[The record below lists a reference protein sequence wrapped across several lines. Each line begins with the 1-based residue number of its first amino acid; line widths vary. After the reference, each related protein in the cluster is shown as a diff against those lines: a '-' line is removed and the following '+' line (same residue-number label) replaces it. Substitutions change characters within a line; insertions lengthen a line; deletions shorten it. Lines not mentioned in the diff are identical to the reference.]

1 MSNMQNTN
9 RTRRRE
15 PMSDTQ
21 LLLTIT
27 ICIFFGLY
35 ILAMLVW
42 GGGFLRPQQVF
53 DMLNN
58 NAALI
63 IVACS
68 LTIVMICGG
77 IDISVGGVI
86 SLVVMACVVFLE
98 STGNLFVTILLALGI
113 GLAFGLVQGFLIAK
127 LEIQPFI
134 VTLAAM
140 FMITGACRKD
150 STECLERMVQK
161 IFSFLFRQVS

>member
-1 MSNMQNTN
+1 MQNTN

-58 NAALI
+58 
-63 IVACS
+63 
-68 LTIVMICGG
+68 
-77 IDISVGGVI
+77 
-86 SLVVMACVVFLE
+86 
-98 STGNLFVTILLALGI
+98 
-113 GLAFGLVQGFLIAK
+113 Q
-127 LEIQPFI
+127 
-134 VTLAAM
+134 
-140 FMITGACRKD
+140 
-150 STECLERMVQK
+150 
-161 IFSFLFRQVS
+161 

>member
-1 MSNMQNTN
+1 MQNTN

-35 ILAMLVW
+35 ILAMAVW
-42 GGGFLRPQQVF
+42 GGGFLRAHQVF

-68 LTIVMICGG
+68 LTR
-77 IDISVGGVI
+77 
-86 SLVVMACVVFLE
+86 CV
-98 STGNLFVTILLALGI
+98 
-113 GLAFGLVQGFLIAK
+113 
-127 LEIQPFI
+127 
-134 VTLAAM
+134 
-140 FMITGACRKD
+140 
-150 STECLERMVQK
+150 
-161 IFSFLFRQVS
+161 

>member
-1 MSNMQNTN
+1 MQNTN

-27 ICIFFGLY
+27 ICIFLGLY

-63 IVACS
+63 IAP
-68 LTIVMICGG
+68 
-77 IDISVGGVI
+77 
-86 SLVVMACVVFLE
+86 A
-98 STGNLFVTILLALGI
+98 
-113 GLAFGLVQGFLIAK
+113 
-127 LEIQPFI
+127 P
-134 VTLAAM
+134 
-140 FMITGACRKD
+140 
-150 STECLERMVQK
+150 
-161 IFSFLFRQVS
+161 

>member
-1 MSNMQNTN
+1 
-9 RTRRRE
+9 
-15 PMSDTQ
+15 MSDTQ

-98 STGNLFVTILLALGI
+98 STGNLFVTILLALGMP
-113 GLAFGLVQGFLIAK
+113 A
-127 LEIQPFI
+127 PFWA
-134 VTLAAM
+134 T
-140 FMITGACRKD
+140 ACR
-150 STECLERMVQK
+150 STTG
-161 IFSFLFRQVS
+161 